1 VNDDQV
7 FRAALLVIVLIVFP
21 IGIYHRLQSQST
33 REPLDRRQEGLF
45 ILATLRPIGIV
56 LMGAVISY
64 LISPASMAW
73 SSVPLPPWLRWLGV
87 VLAAMAGALL
97 LWAFRRLGKN
107 LTDTVVTRRAHTLV
121 THGPY
126 RWVRHP
132 FYVSVAMFV
141 LGTALIAANWFFLVA
156 GALAVGLLVLRTPR
170 EEERL
175 LARFGD
181 SYRAYMDRTGRF
193 LPQIRTAARRRE

>member
-1 VNDDQV
+1 M
-7 FRAALLVIVLIVFP
+7 IVLIVFP

-45 ILATLRPIGIV
+45 ILATLRPIGIL
-56 LMGAVISY
+56 LMVAVMSY

-73 SSVPLPPWLRWLGV
+73 SSMPLPPWLRWIGV
-87 VLAAMAGALL
+87 VLATMAGGLL

-107 LTDTVVTRRAHTLV
+107 LTDTVVTRREHTLV
-121 THGPY
+121 TQGPY

-132 FYVSVAMFV
+132 FYVSVTMFV
-141 LGTALIAANWFFLVA
+141 LGTALIAANWFFLVV
-156 GALAVGLLVLRTPR
+156 GSLVVALLILRTPR

-181 SYRAYMDRTGRF
+181 SYRAYRDRTGRF
-193 LPQIRTAARRRE
+193 VPNIRTAAKQRDV